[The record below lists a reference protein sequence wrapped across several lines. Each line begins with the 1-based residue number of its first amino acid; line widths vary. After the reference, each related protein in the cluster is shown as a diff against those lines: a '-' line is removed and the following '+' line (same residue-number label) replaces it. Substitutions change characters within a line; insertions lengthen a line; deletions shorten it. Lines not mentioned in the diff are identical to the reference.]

1 MCGKCSTWCQLKIT
15 SHLDCHEHG
24 TCQMWRALNWQYIL
38 QISLSFKNNYTIP
51 QPHFTSWQFIKG
63 ISCHHLS
70 QTFEKKCIKTRYKK
84 KIIGDMKCTKNG
96 KDHVHLN
103 FGISKWFFVASTYK
117 LSCEVK
123 SHIGNI
129 PYLVHAQT
137 QMDGIQCLCGHTLV
151 DMYIKFG
158 TLKGCLGSA
167 LQDST

>member
-1 MCGKCSTWCQLKIT
+1 
-15 SHLDCHEHG
+15 
-24 TCQMWRALNWQYIL
+24 
-38 QISLSFKNNYTIP
+38 
-51 QPHFTSWQFIKG
+51 
-63 ISCHHLS
+63 
-70 QTFEKKCIKTRYKK
+70 
-84 KIIGDMKCTKNG
+84 MKCTKNG

-151 DMYIKFG
+151 DMYI
-158 TLKGCLGSA
+158 
-167 LQDST
+167 